1 MAQNVIINGV
11 TYQSVPEVDIPKSGG
26 GTAKFYDTASADVS
40 GADLLTGKTA
50 FGASGAVSGSMANNG
65 GTGGTISTKA
75 GTVTIPAGYTTGG
88 TVAISSTEQAKIV
101 ASNIKSGV
109 TLLGVAGSLA
119 LPSISQDSTTKI
131 LSISERG
138 CDMAQN
144 ITLLGASYT
153 AVPAVRLPKTG
164 GGTADF
170 IDAEE
175 IITYRTGTAAP
186 SASLG
191 ADGDIYLQL
200 KG

>member
-11 TYQSVPEVDIPKSGG
+11 TYQNVPEVDIPKSGS

-131 LSISERG
+131 LSIS
-138 CDMAQN
+138 
-144 ITLLGASYT
+144 
-153 AVPAVRLPKTG
+153 
-164 GGTADF
+164 
-170 IDAEE
+170 
-175 IITYRTGTAAP
+175 
-186 SASLG
+186 
-191 ADGDIYLQL
+191 
-200 KG
+200 